1 MSEPMK
7 VLFLAGKGRSGGTL
21 LAGLM
26 GQLPGFFSVGE
37 LNRLWD
43 WGLSSNFRCG
53 CGHPVQECD
62 TWRAVIA
69 RADEI
74 AGRRPGDSLAT
85 AGIDRA
91 QAAVVRWPNVPR
103 LLRTRPDGR
112 RTWPDLE
119 RYTDAASAVYRAIGE
134 VTGAKVV
141 VDSSRLPFEPVA
153 LGLVPDVEVRIAHL
167 VRDPR
172 AVVYSWKR
180 TKKHTDRDSGEMD
193 RFGATYSTASWTAR
207 NLVVEAIGRRT
218 ELRLV
223 HYDDLARDPAGT
235 LTDLAE
241 FVGEQA
247 GDLGFI
253 TDGAAEIRPTHS
265 VGGNPIRMHTGST
278 PIRPD
283 DEWREQIGTRDRLL
297 GTTLA
302 LPLLH
307 RYDLPVRTRR

>member
-26 GQLPGFFSVGE
+26 GQIPGFFSVGE

-43 WGLSSNFRCG
+43 WGLGSNFRCG
-53 CGHPVQECD
+53 CGSPVRECD
-62 TWRAVIA
+62 TWRAVLA

-74 AGRRPGDSLAT
+74 AGRDTDSPLAG
-85 AGIDRA
+85 AGIDRD

-103 LLRTRPDGR
+103 LLRTRPER
-112 RTWPDLE
+112 RSAWPDLE

-134 VTGAKVV
+134 VTGARVV

-180 TKKHTDRDSGEMD
+180 TKKHTDRESGEMD

-218 ELRLV
+218 EMRLV
-223 HYDDLARDPAGT
+223 HYDDLARDPAAV
-235 LTDLAE
+235 LRDLAA
-241 FVGEQA
+241 FVDEPA
-247 GDLGFI
+247 GDLAFI
-253 TDGAAEIRPTHS
+253 SGDSADIRPTHS

-278 PIRPD
+278 AIRPD
-283 DEWREQIGTRDRLL
+283 EEWREQIAPTDRFIGTA
-297 GTTLA
+297 LA
-302 LPLLH
+302 LPLRH
-307 RYDLPVRTRR
+307 RYDLPVRTRP